1 MEITTMRLALK
12 SPDAGYPS
20 GFLPEH
26 PLHKNQT
33 FKTKKKNLTMAPS
46 AKRWIITDQTG
57 PGFQSEVHLLK
68 YWASPTDLCHHP
80 HRLHP
85 QYLPGL
91 PAHRYLRPQL
101 YHLIHHQQ
109 FQESLQSLQGFQ
121 SHRDALVLRRQSCL
135 NQGFQAMF
143 EWHFYR
149 LPTGFN
155 WFTRRITYLSTLIFH
170 RHYSFWKKPILL

>member
-1 MEITTMRLALK
+1 MEIITMRLALK

-26 PLHKNQT
+26 RPHKNQT
-33 FKTKKKNLTMAPS
+33 FKPKKKNLTMAPS

-57 PGFQSEVHLLK
+57 LGFQLEVQLLK

-85 QYLPGL
+85 QCLPGL
-91 PAHRYLRPQL
+91 PAHRYLRLQL

-109 FQESLQSLQGFQ
+109 FQESLQSLQGVQ

-143 EWHFYR
+143 ELDGIFIDSPQPASTGLQGG
-149 LPTGFN
+149 LPTY
-155 WFTRRITYLSTLIFH
+155 R
-170 RHYSFWKKPILL
+170 P